1 MTTKTTVEFISRN
14 GARCLDMGENNID
27 VFGPKWQAK
36 INQSFLSCTIC
47 GRDTSKQ
54 GKSVGV
60 IVSDGGA
67 SVVFPGDIA
76 LEQSDA
82 GYMGWFPV
90 GSECIKSVP
99 SEFRIANI
107 YKDKVKGV

>member
-1 MTTKTTVEFISRN
+1 MTTKTIVEYKSKN

-27 VFGPKWQAK
+27 VFGPKWQASDQ
-36 INQSFLSCTIC
+36 NFLSCTIC
-47 GRDTSKQ
+47 GRNTSKQ

-67 SVVFPGDIA
+67 AIVFPGDNL
-76 LEQSDA
+76 LEQSDG

-90 GSECIKSVP
+90 GSECIKAIP
-99 SEFRIANI
+99 AEFRIANI
-107 YKDKVKGV
+107 YENKVKGV